1 MVRFAHPI
9 IDYPIR
15 IGNLK
20 RPLNYRPE
28 LQKRNGLH
36 PRIALAFFDSETPY
50 PKFEDS
56 QSSKA
61 VRALPGVFALQSSLH
76 PCHPQSRYGKLG
88 KMSQPHNKVP
98 ADINRRLLSLSLP
111 LAGTQLANI
120 ALSTTDTIVMG
131 QLGTQALAGGGLA
144 VIWFNQLRTMGVGIL
159 TPLGNRIAHH
169 HARWEESKVGSK
181 ERDQVAAEI
190 KDLSRVGLLLS
201 TLLGVVGGFL
211 LVGIGLALPL
221 IGQPSGIVDYALPT
235 MIALAPGLIP
245 CLWFQVAR
253 QFTVGLSKPQALL
266 LITLVSI
273 LINLVLDLA
282 LAHGYGPIPAL
293 GVWGIGL
300 ATSLVH
306 LCTASIF
313 LTLIKRNSSF
323 NEFYDHHLWKA
334 SPSSIRRQ
342 LKLGV
347 PVSLTYGAEAGMFS
361 VLAMIMGTLS
371 AEALAAHNVA
381 YQVTFIVF
389 QFGVGFSHGASIVVS
404 SMFST
409 RSPQA
414 ARSAAVRA
422 MVMVLIIVALAALAF
437 WTIPRTVLGPF
448 LHAADEQT
456 ITLAVSLLTIGAL
469 MEVVDT
475 GQNVAIGVL
484 RGIGDT
490 TTGLKASLVGYW
502 IIGLPVA
509 LLFSYPLALGPQ
521 GVWWGLTLGLAAAS
535 AVLWKKFFH
544 STASTEGS

>member
-1 MVRFAHPI
+1 MTRT
-9 IDYPIR
+9 R
-15 IGNLK
+15 KN
-20 RPLNYRPE
+20 
-28 LQKRNGLH
+28 
-36 PRIALAFFDSETPY
+36 
-50 PKFEDS
+50 
-56 QSSKA
+56 
-61 VRALPGVFALQSSLH
+61 
-76 PCHPQSRYGKLG
+76 
-88 KMSQPHNKVP
+88 VP
-98 ADINRRLLSLSLP
+98 ANINQRLLSLSLP

-144 VIWFNQLRTMGVGIL
+144 VIWFNQLRTMGVGVL
-159 TPLGNRIAHH
+159 TPLGNRIAYH
-169 HARWEESKVGSK
+169 HARWEESAAGSAEK
-181 ERDQVAAEI
+181 NQAAAEI
-190 KDLSRVGLLLS
+190 RDLARVGLLLS
-201 TLLGVVGGFL
+201 TLLGAVGGIL
-211 LVGIGLALPL
+211 LVCIGLALPL
-221 IGQPSGIVDYALPT
+221 FGQPSGIVDYALPT

-273 LINLVLDLA
+273 VINVVLDLA
-282 LAHGYGPIPAL
+282 LAHGYGPLPAM

-313 LTLIKRNSSF
+313 FTLIKRNSSF
-323 NEFYDHHLWKA
+323 NEFYDHRLLKA
-334 SPSSIRRQ
+334 SPKSIRQQ
-342 LKLGV
+342 LKLGI

-404 SMFST
+404 SMLST
-409 RSPQA
+409 RSSQA
-414 ARSAAVRA
+414 ARSAAIRA
-422 MVMVLIIVALAALAF
+422 MGMVFIVVAVAAVTF

-456 ITLAVSLLTIGAL
+456 ITLAVSLLAIGAF

-490 TTGLKASLVGYW
+490 TTGLKASLIGYW
-502 IIGLPVA
+502 VIGLPVA
-509 LLFSYPLALGPQ
+509 LLFAYPLGLGPQ
-521 GVWWGLTLGLAAAS
+521 GVWWGLTLGLSVAS
-535 AVLWKKFFH
+535 AVLWKQFFR
-544 STASTEGS
+544 STASEKLSHPTEDLPRQAKK